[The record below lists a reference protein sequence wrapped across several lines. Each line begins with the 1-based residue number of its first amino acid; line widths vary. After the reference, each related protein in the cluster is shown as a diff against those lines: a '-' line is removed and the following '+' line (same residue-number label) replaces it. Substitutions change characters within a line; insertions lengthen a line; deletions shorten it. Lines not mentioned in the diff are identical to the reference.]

1 MSLAEEV
8 DLLRGI
14 ALFER
19 MEPAAQNQVERF
31 FDNCANPHQD

>member
-19 MEPAAQNQVERF
+19 MEAPKLKLLAMTHE
-31 FDNCANPHQD
+31 

>member
-8 DLLRGI
+8 DVLRQI

-19 MEPAAQNQVERF
+19 MEPAKLKLLAMTSDRG
-31 FDNCANPHQD
+31 HL